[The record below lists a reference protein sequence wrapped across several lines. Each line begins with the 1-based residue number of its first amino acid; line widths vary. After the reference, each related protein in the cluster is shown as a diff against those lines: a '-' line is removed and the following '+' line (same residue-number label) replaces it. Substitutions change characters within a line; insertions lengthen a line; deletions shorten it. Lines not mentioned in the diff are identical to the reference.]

1 MIKYLHVRINTHL
14 TYHKAGPLVDI
25 YLREVKLNMH
35 TKTCMRKLLA
45 VSFQNVLTTQW
56 LELINRNIMFIS
68 LQSSNEKEEM
78 AILCIYMDE

>member
-25 YLREVKLNMH
+25 YLREIKLNMH

-45 VSFQNVLTTQW
+45 VSFQNVLTTQ
-56 LELINRNIMFIS
+56 
-68 LQSSNEKEEM
+68 
-78 AILCIYMDE
+78 